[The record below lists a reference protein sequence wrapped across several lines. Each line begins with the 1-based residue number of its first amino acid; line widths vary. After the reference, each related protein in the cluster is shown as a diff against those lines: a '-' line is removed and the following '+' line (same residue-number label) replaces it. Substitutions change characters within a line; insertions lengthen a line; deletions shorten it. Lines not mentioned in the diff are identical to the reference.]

1 MPSKTGGFF
10 RSAGNFFKKMQPRK
24 GGRDRPGPDRPAAL
38 PSAPEGWTN
47 PAKPDMKLSP
57 EANAAAD
64 KFLENARKTESKV
77 TPKMDEL
84 AANLPANLLGREYR
98 LKGEDSL
105 KTKLWNIMDRNPD
118 LTPEQALDR
127 VNDAVRYTVEHS
139 PDGYTDGV
147 KRTQGLLKDSGFDPD
162 PKQYKYK
169 WNENGTYQGI
179 NSTWRDPETRTQFEV
194 QHHTPESFY
203 AKDEGTHAIYD
214 KMKIEKDPEKYN
226 ELAKQQADVFRNVKH
241 PPNVEDLRNFGG

>member
-1 MPSKTGGFF
+1 MPSKAGGFL
-10 RSAGNFFKKMQPRK
+10 RSATKFFKKMSPRK
-24 GGRDRPGPDRPAAL
+24 SRDRPAPDRPADV
-38 PSAPEGWTN
+38 PPAPKEWVN
-47 PAKPDMKLSP
+47 PKKPDMKLSP

-64 KFLENARKTESKV
+64 KFLENARKTEAKV

-84 AANLPANLLGREYR
+84 AEKLPANLLGREYR

-105 KTKLWNIMDRNPD
+105 KTKLWNIMDKNPD

-127 VNDAVRYTVEHS
+127 VNDSVRYTVEHS

-147 KRTQGLLKDSGFDPD
+147 KRTHGLLNDSGFDPD

-169 WNENGTYQGI
+169 WNDKGTYQGI
-179 NSTWRDPETRTQFEV
+179 NSTWRDPETGTQFEV

-203 AKDEGTHAIYD
+203 AKDEGTHKIYD
-214 KMKIEKDPEKYN
+214 QMKLEKDPDKYN
-226 ELAKQQADVFRNVKH
+226 ELARQQAEVFNNVPH
-241 PPNVEDLRNFGG
+241 PSNVEDLRNFGG